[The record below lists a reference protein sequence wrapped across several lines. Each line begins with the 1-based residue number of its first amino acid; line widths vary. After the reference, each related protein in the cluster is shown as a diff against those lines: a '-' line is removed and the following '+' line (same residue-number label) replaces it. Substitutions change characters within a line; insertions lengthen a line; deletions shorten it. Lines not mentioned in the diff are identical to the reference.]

1 MDLAITN
8 VTVFDG
14 TGKAPWGPATVLI
27 EGDKIEEVGPS
38 DAVDVPENLEAAGK
52 VIDGTGM
59 FLMPGLVDCHVH
71 ITNTWEPDHLKR
83 MKQLVPYIAIRSTI
97 NAKNTL
103 EAGITAVRDAGAPF
117 LLDVAL
123 KQAIERGIVPGPR
136 LKVACRGLSITGGH
150 GDSQNG

>member
-59 FLMPGLVDCHVH
+59 FLMPGLVD
-71 ITNTWEPDHLKR
+71 T
-83 MKQLVPYIAIRSTI
+83 YISPI
-97 NAKNTL
+97 
-103 EAGITAVRDAGAPF
+103 
-117 LLDVAL
+117 
-123 KQAIERGIVPGPR
+123 PGN
-136 LKVACRGLSITGGH
+136 LTT
-150 GDSQNG
+150 